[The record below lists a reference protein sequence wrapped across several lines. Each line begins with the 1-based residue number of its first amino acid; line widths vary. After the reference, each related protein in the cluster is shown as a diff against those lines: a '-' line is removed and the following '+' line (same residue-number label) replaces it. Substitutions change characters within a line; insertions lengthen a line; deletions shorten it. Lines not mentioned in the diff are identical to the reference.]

1 MLPSCCNQPEPAVRQ
16 GPTRLRPALIW
27 AGVGLG
33 VTLPLIAA
41 AASPLLAWRSG
52 IYIASGF
59 AGIFAMGL
67 LLLQPLLATNALP
80 GLHPIRARQSHRGVG
95 ALLVGAVVAHVI
107 GLWITSPPDV
117 IDALL
122 LSSPTPFSIW
132 GVTAMWAV
140 FCAAALAVVRRHL
153 RLAIWRALHI
163 SLAVLIVA
171 TTVAHVA
178 LIDGTMEIVTKIGLS
193 VLVGAATA
201 RMVYL
206 KLPRRG

>member
-1 MLPSCCNQPEPAVRQ
+1 MRHGQS
-16 GPTRLRPALIW
+16 GLRTALIW
-27 AGVGLG
+27 AGVALG

-41 AASPLLAWRSG
+41 VTSPLLAWRSG

-59 AGIFAMGL
+59 TGIFAMGL

-80 GLHPIRARQSHRGVG
+80 GLHPMRARRVHRGIG
-95 ALLVGAVVAHVI
+95 ALLVAAVVAHVV

-117 IDALL
+117 VDALL

-140 FCAAALAVVRRHL
+140 FCAAALAVFRRHL
-153 RLAIWRALHI
+153 RLSMWRVLHMSVAI
-163 SLAVLIVA
+163 LIVA
-171 TTVAHVA
+171 TTIAHVA

-193 VLVGAATA
+193 LLVGAATA

-206 KLPRRG
+206 KLPRRD